1 MALRPGCLLGLL
13 LHYLSL
19 SSTGSMDAEVT
30 QSPGHLVRGKQQK
43 AKMECVPTKGHIY
56 VYWYRKK
63 LEEELKFLV
72 YLQNEEIIDKTEEI
86 NERLLAQ
93 CPKDS
98 PCSLEIQSTESGD
111 SALYI
116 CASSQSTVL
125 NVSCSLNTNPPWTRL
140 RI

>member
-1 MALRPGCLLGLL
+1 MAVIPGCLLGLL
-13 LHYLSL
+13 LHCLSL

-43 AKMECVPTKGHIY
+43 AKMDCFPMKGHSY

-63 LEEELKFLV
+63 LGEELKFLV

-86 NERLLAQ
+86 NERILAQ
-93 CPKDS
+93 CPKNP

-111 SALYI
+111 SALYF

-125 NVSCSLNTNPPWTRL
+125 NVSFSLNTNSSWTRL
-140 RI
+140 RK